1 MMKRLIPIFLI
12 LIGLSLLYPLQRWID
27 KTAPREV
34 ISEESLYFSSGEQL
48 KKMSL
53 GLDAMVADI
62 YWIRTVQYFGN
73 KVLESGQSAAKNN
86 TGKIKMQLLAPFL
99 DIIVNLDPHHISAYR
114 FGAIFLPERDLPAAI
129 NLLERGIRENPN
141 EWRLYQDLGYIYWQ
155 AGDYTKA
162 AEAYERGSEIPGVPY
177 WMHDMAGF
185 MRIKGG
191 SRETARTIYEQYA
204 ESEDPKIR
212 AQAIGRLKQ
221 LRALNEL
228 DVINALLAEHKKATG
243 RCAESLRPFAAKL
256 NAARLSLNREGL
268 PVDPDGVA
276 YVLDAAACKA
286 DIALESPIPR
296 Q

>member
-1 MMKRLIPIFLI
+1 
-12 LIGLSLLYPLQRWID
+12 LSLLYPLQRWID
-27 KTAPREV
+27 QSTPHEA
-34 ISEESLYFSSGEQL
+34 ISEETLYFTSGTQL

-53 GLDAMVADI
+53 GLESMVADV

-73 KVLESGQSAAKNN
+73 KILASEEAAANQN
-86 TGKIKMQLLAPFL
+86 TSKIKMQLLAPLL

-155 AGDYTKA
+155 AGDYPKA
-162 AEAYERGSEIPGVPY
+162 ADAYERGSEIQGVPY

-204 ESEDPKIR
+204 QSEDPKIR

-221 LRALNEL
+221 LLALDEL
-228 DVINALLAEHKKATG
+228 DIINALLAEHKKATG
-243 RCAESLRPFAAKL
+243 RCADSLRAFAAKL
-256 NAARLSLNREGL
+256 SAARFNLNREGL
-268 PVDPDGVA
+268 PLDPDGFA
-276 YVLDAAACKA
+276 YVLDATNCKA
-286 DIALESPIPR
+286 DIAFESSVPR